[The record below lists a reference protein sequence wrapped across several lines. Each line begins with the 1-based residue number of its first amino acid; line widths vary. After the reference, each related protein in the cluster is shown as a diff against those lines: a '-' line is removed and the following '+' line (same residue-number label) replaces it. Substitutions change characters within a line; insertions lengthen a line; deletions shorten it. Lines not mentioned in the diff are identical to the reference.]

1 MIEGYDKIE
10 KFFLDGDKSA
20 IAKHLGFSNKPIVI
34 LKHNRYREF
43 KSSLLNQAKIIKKKF
58 SKEVMKIDFVV
69 GFDEINHA
77 DLLLSQLFKKR
88 HRLFKID

>member
-20 IAKHLGFSNKPIVI
+20 IAKHLGFSNKPIVL

-43 KSSLLNQAKIIKKKF
+43 KTSLLNQA
-58 SKEVMKIDFVV
+58 
-69 GFDEINHA
+69 
-77 DLLLSQLFKKR
+77 
-88 HRLFKID
+88 